1 MTQSTAGSSNSP
13 TPPEGATRLTV
24 DGPVAH
30 ILFDRPAA
38 RNAMTWAMYEGL
50 VSACEQ
56 AEANPDVRVVVV
68 RGAGGKAFVAGT
80 DIGQFDDF
88 GSGADGIDYEARVAR
103 YVASLQQLTKP
114 SIAVIEGW
122 AVGGGL
128 ALASVCDF
136 RVAAQGARF
145 GVPIARTVGNCLSIA
160 NVRAL
165 SAMFGVA
172 MVRRMLLLADMI
184 DADELLSN
192 GYLLNVVAPDEL
204 DTTVAELAGRLA
216 VNAPI
221 TLSATKQM
229 LNRLGGTDN
238 PPDDDL
244 VEWVYGSQDF
254 REGITAFGEKRKPSW
269 QGK

>member
-1 MTQSTAGSSNSP
+1 MSDTSTPANTD

-24 DGPVAH
+24 NGAVAQ

-50 VSACEQ
+50 VAACEQ
-56 AEANPDVRVVVV
+56 IEANDAVKAVIV

-80 DIGQFDDF
+80 DIGQFKDF
-88 GSGADGIDYEARVAR
+88 GGGADGVDYEARVAR
-103 YVASLQQLTKP
+103 YVSALQQLTKP
-114 SIAVIEGW
+114 TIAVIEGW

-136 RVAAQGARF
+136 RVAATGAKF

-165 SAMFGVA
+165 SAMFGVP

-184 DADELLSN
+184 NAAELTSN
-192 GYLLNVVAPDEL
+192 GYLLAIAEPAEL
-204 DTTVAELAGRLA
+204 DAVVNQLAERLTA
-216 VNAPI
+216 NAPI
-221 TLSATKQM
+221 TMSATKQM
-229 LNRLGGTDN
+229 LNRLGGTEN
-238 PPDDDL
+238 PPDHDL
-244 VEWVYGSQDF
+244 VEWVYGSNDF
-254 REGITAFGEKRKPSW
+254 REGITAFGEKRPPVW